1 MRITLFAVTGPF
13 LGLVPAFAHGYAGG
27 RYFPATVLTEDPFVA
42 DELALPTFTHRKGG
56 EEPGARED
64 EWEFEFAKRVSDN
77 FALSIEGGWSRE
89 KGDENSVDGFANL
102 TLGAKY
108 QLLVDEDAEFAL
120 AAGLGV
126 ELGGTG
132 SAHLDVA
139 DFNTYEPAVLF
150 GKGFGDLGEATSLL
164 RPFAVTGFAGVSIPE
179 HGHGNLVYGGA
190 VEYSMAYLHASVRD
204 MDLPDWV
211 NQLTPLVEFSVET
224 PLSGGERTT
233 GSVNPGLIWSGQ
245 SVQIAVEAMMPV
257 NRDSGDT
264 VGITAQLH
272 FYLDD
277 IFPDTLG
284 RPIFQ

>member
-1 MRITLFAVTGPF
+1 
-13 LGLVPAFAHGYAGG
+13 
-27 RYFPATVLTEDPFVA
+27 
-42 DELALPTFTHRKGG
+42 
-56 EEPGARED
+56 
-64 EWEFEFAKRVSDN
+64 
-77 FALSIEGGWSRE
+77 
-89 KGDENSVDGFANL
+89 
-102 TLGAKY
+102 
-108 QLLVDEDAEFAL
+108 
-120 AAGLGV
+120 
-126 ELGGTG
+126 
-132 SAHLDVA
+132 
-139 DFNTYEPAVLF
+139 
-150 GKGFGDLGEATSLL
+150 
-164 RPFAVTGFAGVSIPE
+164 
-179 HGHGNLVYGGA
+179 
-190 VEYSMAYLHASVRD
+190 

-211 NQLTPLVEFSVET
+211 NQLTPLVEFSLET

>member
-1 MRITLFAVTGPF
+1 MRIILFAVTGLF

-27 RYFPATVLTEDPFVA
+27 RYFPATILTEDPFVA

-190 VEYSMAYLHASVRD
+190 VEYSMAYLHASKVDPIRWTSNSALRGVNSVSVFFGYIIINLFCCCLRCGDVGNAFAFSKRSGISTVLVR
-204 MDLPDWV
+204 
-211 NQLTPLVEFSVET
+211 
-224 PLSGGERTT
+224 LS
-233 GSVNPGLIWSGQ
+233 SFAP
-245 SVQIAVEAMMPV
+245 SVQTCIGVALPSA
-257 NRDSGDT
+257 
-264 VGITAQLH
+264 
-272 FYLDD
+272 
-277 IFPDTLG
+277 
-284 RPIFQ
+284 